1 MNEIYKRIEAIR
13 KEVFISRCLQVH
25 VQVINL
31 NQITYSKCQ
40 CTFPFYTDDPCSVNV
55 GKGRQKIKKK
65 DKCPIMFTLK
75 TILKFL
81 SSITYACKNS
91 KYFSL

>member
-75 TILKFL
+75 TILKLL
-81 SSITYACKNS
+81 SSITYTCKNS

>member
-55 GKGRQKIKKK
+55 GKGRQKIKKRINVLL
-65 DKCPIMFTLK
+65 CLP
-75 TILKFL
+75 
-81 SSITYACKNS
+81 
-91 KYFSL
+91 